1 MEQVSRR
8 IIVVTD
14 GDKIALRALCIAA
27 KRTHCRV
34 ISQSAGNPT
43 RLGGIELVELIKQ
56 TPYDPVLVMLDDN
69 GDYNESAGETALSVL
84 AQHPDIRVIG
94 ALAVASNTPKV
105 YGTAVDFSVD
115 RRGNR
120 VETGVD
126 KDGIP
131 IMDFM
136 VFGDTVD
143 ILRKENIP
151 LIVGIGDIGKM
162 RGYDAPEKGAP
173 VTTKALRLIIAKSS
187 HSPHTAHSLPSERA

>member
-1 MEQVSRR
+1 MEGVSHR

-14 GDKIALRALCIAA
+14 GDKLALRALKIAA

-43 RLGGIELVELIKQ
+43 RLSGIELVELIKQ

-69 GDYNESAGETALSVL
+69 GDSNESLGETALSVL
-84 AQHPDIRVIG
+84 AQHPDITVIG

-105 YGTAVDFSVD
+105 NGTAVDFSVD
-115 RRGNR
+115 WRGNR

-162 RGYDAPEKGAP
+162 QGFDAPEKGAP
-173 VTTKALRLIIAKSS
+173 ITTKALRFMIARST
-187 HSPHTAHSLPSERA
+187 HSTHSAHSLPSWHA